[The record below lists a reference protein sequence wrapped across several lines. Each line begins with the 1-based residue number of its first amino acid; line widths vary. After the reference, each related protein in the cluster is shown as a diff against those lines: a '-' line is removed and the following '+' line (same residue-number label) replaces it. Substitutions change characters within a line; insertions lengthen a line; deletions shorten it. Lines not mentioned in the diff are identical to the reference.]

1 MDPGGAWT
9 IGEHLQQGYTI
20 TAYCNNLRC
29 ARCRRRQGRALDLA
43 TLAPDLTLEDLRS
56 RLKCVDCG
64 HRQAILIRMP
74 PGRDDA
80 SEAPEYPRP
89 PASA

>member
-1 MDPGGAWT
+1 MEPGGAWT
-9 IGEHLQQGYTI
+9 IGEHLEQGHTI

-29 ARCRRRQGRALDLA
+29 ARCKRRQGRALDLA
-43 TLAPDLTLEDLRS
+43 SLDPGLTLEGLQT

-74 PGRDDA
+74 PGRDEADDA
-80 SEAPEYPRP
+80 PAHPRP

>member
-1 MDPGGAWT
+1 MEPGGAWT
-9 IGEHLQQGYTI
+9 IGEHAAEGYSI

-29 ARCRRRQGRALDLA
+29 ARCRRRQGRPLDLA
-43 TLAPDLTLEDLRS
+43 ALDPGLTLEDLQA

-74 PGRDDA
+74 PAGD
-80 SEAPEYPRP
+80 EAPPQPRP
-89 PASA
+89 SPAA

>member
-1 MDPGGAWT
+1 MEPGGAWT
-9 IGEHLQQGYTI
+9 IGEHLEQGYSI

-29 ARCRRRQGRALDLA
+29 ARCRRRQGRALDLS
-43 TLAPDLTLEDLRS
+43 TLDPALTLEVLQA

-74 PGRDDA
+74 TGRGEAADA
-80 SEAPEYPRP
+80 PAHPRP

>member
-1 MDPGGAWT
+1 MEPGGAWT
-9 IGEHLQQGYTI
+9 IGEHLLEGYSI

-43 TLAPDLTLEDLRS
+43 TLDPGLTLEDLQA

-74 PGRDDA
+74 PAGG
-80 SEAPEYPRP
+80 EAPAQPRP
-89 PASA
+89 SPAA